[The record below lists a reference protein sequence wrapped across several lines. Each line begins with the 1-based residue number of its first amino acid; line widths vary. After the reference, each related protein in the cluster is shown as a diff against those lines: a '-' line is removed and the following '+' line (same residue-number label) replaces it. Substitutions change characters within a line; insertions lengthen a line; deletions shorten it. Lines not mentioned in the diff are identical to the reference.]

1 MKCPNC
7 QEIDQPHGAA
17 FCHACGEPLPLPA
30 SRKIARQ
37 FSWHIIRT
45 RSAGTNGHSKPFKSH
60 NSSTFLSHLHSS
72 WQRLLCTK
80 NPQWLYKKVCSA
92 VGAKAGNGLSGMSWC
107 QAVRYLL
114 LFAVI
119 IECLTVSIIE
129 FPVFDPWGQIT
140 IFTLNVPT
148 VILTTRTCISANMF
162 GLYEDKGGAWRIY
175 YNWLHFL
182 LSAAIPFVGYM
193 AVNAYQNFFTL
204 MTDFLLCGA
213 LLLMDSGTIEAL
225 TCDR

>member
-1 MKCPNC
+1 
-7 QEIDQPHGAA
+7 
-17 FCHACGEPLPLPA
+17 
-30 SRKIARQ
+30 
-37 FSWHIIRT
+37 
-45 RSAGTNGHSKPFKSH
+45 
-60 NSSTFLSHLHSS
+60 
-72 WQRLLCTK
+72 
-80 NPQWLYKKVCSA
+80 
-92 VGAKAGNGLSGMSWC
+92 
-107 QAVRYLL
+107 
-114 LFAVI
+114 
-119 IECLTVSIIE
+119 
-129 FPVFDPWGQIT
+129 
-140 IFTLNVPT
+140 
-148 VILTTRTCISANMF
+148 MF